1 MLAIVAL
8 ASSVPGQRCSAQS
21 IQVAD
26 ETDTI
31 IRFDAVTGESAP
43 EALGVPAQPSIPG
56 KGPYFTSG
64 ENFRPRKIRLA
75 SAFFLRNGPPVLV
88 VLFWRPAAVA
98 SFLCLAPSCRLWP
111 FPEL

>member
-8 ASSVPGQRCSAQS
+8 ASTVPGQRCSAQS

-56 KGPYFTSG
+56 NGPYFTSG
-64 ENFRPRKIRLA
+64 KNFRLQKIRLA
-75 SAFFLRNGPPVLV
+75 SAFCSPE
-88 VLFWRPAAVA
+88 WA
-98 SFLCLAPSCRLWP
+98 FLCACRSSGPLLLSLPPGFFLAPS
-111 FPEL
+111 